1 MPQTPADGRV
11 SAAFLPACR
20 MSDCTVFYNPRCSKC
35 RALLDLLAARGL
47 QPQLVDYLEQPPD
60 AATLRQLLQR
70 LGDEGDAL
78 LRRDEAEL
86 ATLGLSADISG
97 EDLIEA
103 LLRHPQL
110 MQRPVVV
117 CAERA
122 LIARPPE
129 RALELF

>member
-1 MPQTPADGRV
+1 
-11 SAAFLPACR
+11 

-35 RALLDLLAARGL
+35 RALLQLLAARGL
-47 QPQLVDYLEQPPD
+47 QPRLVNYLEQPPD
-60 AATLRQLLQR
+60 QATLRQLMQR
-70 LGDEGDAL
+70 LGNEAPAL

-86 ATLGLSADISG
+86 AALGLPADLTG
-97 EDLIEA
+97 EDLIQA

-117 CAERA
+117 CGERA

>member
-1 MPQTPADGRV
+1 
-11 SAAFLPACR
+11 

-60 AATLRQLLQR
+60 ATTLRQLLQR

-78 LRRDEAEL
+78 LRRDEVEL
-86 ATLGLSADISG
+86 ATLGLPADVSG

-117 CAERA
+117 CGERA

>member
-1 MPQTPADGRV
+1 
-11 SAAFLPACR
+11 
-20 MSDCTVFYNPRCSKC
+20 MSDCTVYYNPRCSKC

-47 QPQLVDYLEQPPD
+47 QPQLVDYLQQPPD
-60 AATLRQLLQR
+60 AATLRHLLQR
-70 LGDEGDAL
+70 LGNEAGAL

-86 ATLGLSADISG
+86 AALGLRADLAG
-97 EDLIEA
+97 EGLVDA

-117 CAERA
+117 CGERA